1 MTGSEDRAA
10 RNQAE
15 PAEAAQP
22 KAARLD
28 VAALAEFAADR
39 PGDPAC
45 LLYRVCQA
53 CGAVADA
60 GPPAVCP
67 QCGSELPG
75 G

>member
-1 MTGSEDRAA
+1 MTGNEDRAA
-10 RNQAE
+10 RHQPE

-45 LLYRVCQA
+45 LLRRVCQA
-53 CGAVADA
+53 CGAVADTD
-60 GPPAVCP
+60 PPAVCP

-75 G
+75 S